1 MLNFKV
7 KVRMELRLIPVVTF
21 AAASLLAVKVVSL
34 VHFDGRLP
42 FETVFG
48 DAPAREL
55 AAPAATTWRS
65 RAPRLRRRIC
75 RTGSQRPFPRSRG
88 ALPNTPAE
96 SPGAPGG
103 LSPAERALLERLQE
117 RRQELDARNRD
128 LELRENLIKDAEK
141 RLENRIDELK
151 DVENRFNGKGGE
163 QGAKLKSLV
172 IMYEGMKPK
181 DAARIFDKLDQGV
194 LVDVASAMNPRK
206 LADVLA
212 LMNAEMAQRLTVE
225 LARRNAATER
235 GLPPS
240 DLPKIEARPGT

>member
-1 MLNFKV
+1 
-7 KVRMELRLIPVVTF
+7 MELRLIPVVTF
-21 AAASLLAVKVVSL
+21 AAASLLAVKVATL
-34 VHFDGRLP
+34 VHFDGHLP
-42 FETVFG
+42 FEMVFG
-48 DAPAREL
+48 HESAREL
-55 AAPAATTWRS
+55 AAAGGDDVE
-65 RAPRLRRRIC
+65 I
-75 RTGSQRPFPRSRG
+75 TGSAPTQKDKPDGQAAPVSKEPA
-88 ALPNTPAE
+88 ALPNTPAGIAA
-96 SPGAPGG
+96 GAPGG

-117 RRQELDARNRD
+117 RRQDLDARNRD

-151 DVENRFNGKGGE
+151 DVEDRINGKGGE
-163 QGAKLKSLV
+163 QAAKFKSLV
-172 IMYEGMKPK
+172 VMYEGMKPK

-235 GLPPS
+235 GLPPG
-240 DLPKIEARPGT
+240 DLSKIERRPGT

>member
-1 MLNFKV
+1 
-7 KVRMELRLIPVVTF
+7 MELRLIPVVTF
-21 AAASLLAVKVVSL
+21 AAASLLAVKVASL
-34 VHFDGRLP
+34 VHFDGHLP

-48 DAPAREL
+48 GEPGREL
-55 AAPAATTWRS
+55 AAAGGDDVE
-65 RAPRLRRRIC
+65 I
-75 RTGSQRPFPRSRG
+75 TGSAPTEKNMPGGQTAPISKDP
-88 ALPNTPAE
+88 ATLPNTPAGIAA
-96 SPGAPGG
+96 GAPGG

-117 RRQELDARNRD
+117 RRQDLDARNRD

-151 DVENRFNGKGGE
+151 DVENRINGKGGE
-163 QGAKLKSLV
+163 QAAKFKSLV

-194 LVDVASAMNPRK
+194 LVDVANAMNPRK

-235 GLPPS
+235 GLPPG
-240 DLPKIEARPGT
+240 DLPKIERRPGT

>member
-1 MLNFKV
+1 
-7 KVRMELRLIPVVTF
+7 MELRLIPVVTF

-34 VHFDGRLP
+34 VHFDGHLP
-42 FETVFG
+42 FEMVFG
-48 DAPAREL
+48 GEASREL
-55 AAPAATTWRS
+55 AAARDDVEITGSAPAQKEMPGGQAAPVSKEPAA
-65 RAPRLRRRIC
+65 P
-75 RTGSQRPFPRSRG
+75 
-88 ALPNTPAE
+88 PNTPA
-96 SPGAPGG
+96 GIAAGTPGG

-151 DVENRFNGKGGE
+151 DAENRFNGKGGE
-163 QGAKLKSLV
+163 QAAKFKSLV

-194 LVDVASAMNPRK
+194 LVDVASVMNPRK

-225 LARRNAATER
+225 LARRNASGER
-235 GLPPS
+235 GLPSS

>member
-1 MLNFKV
+1 
-7 KVRMELRLIPVVTF
+7 MELRLIPVVTF

-34 VHFDGRLP
+34 VHFDGHLP

-48 DAPAREL
+48 GERSREL
-55 AAPAATTWRS
+55 ALAGDDDPEITGSAPTQKDMPDGQAPASKQPA
-65 RAPRLRRRIC
+65 
-75 RTGSQRPFPRSRG
+75 
-88 ALPNTPAE
+88 ALPNTPAGIAA
-96 SPGAPGG
+96 GAPGG

-151 DVENRFNGKGGE
+151 DVENRINGKGGE
-163 QGAKLKSLV
+163 QAAKFKSLV
-172 IMYEGMKPK
+172 IMYEGMKAK
-181 DAARIFDKLDQGV
+181 DAARIFDRLDPGV
-194 LVDVASAMNPRK
+194 LVDVANAMNPKK

-225 LARRNAATER
+225 LARRNASGER
-235 GLPPS
+235 GLPAS
-240 DLPKIEARPGT
+240 DLPKIERRPGT

>member
-1 MLNFKV
+1 
-7 KVRMELRLIPVVTF
+7 MELRLIPVVTF

-34 VHFDGRLP
+34 AHFDGHLP
-42 FETVFG
+42 FETIFG
-48 DAPAREL
+48 GEASHEL
-55 AAPAATTWRS
+55 AAAGYDAD
-65 RAPRLRRRIC
+65 I
-75 RTGSQRPFPRSRG
+75 TGSTPAPKDTADGQATPVSREPT
-88 ALPNTPAE
+88 ALPNTPAGIAA
-96 SPGAPGG
+96 GAPGG

-151 DVENRFNGKGGE
+151 DVENRINGKGGE
-163 QGAKLKSLV
+163 QAAKFKSLV
-172 IMYEGMKPK
+172 VMYEGMKPK
-181 DAARIFDKLDQGV
+181 DAARIFDKLDQAV
-194 LVDVASAMNPRK
+194 LVDVANAMNPRK

-235 GLPPS
+235 GLPPG
-240 DLPKIEARPGT
+240 DLPKIERRPGT

>member
-1 MLNFKV
+1 
-7 KVRMELRLIPVVTF
+7 MELRLIPVVTF
-21 AAASLLAVKVVSL
+21 AAASLLAVKVASL
-34 VHFDGRLP
+34 VHFDGHLP

-48 DAPAREL
+48 GEPGREL
-55 AAPAATTWRS
+55 AAAGGDAAS
-65 RAPRLRRRIC
+65 
-75 RTGSQRPFPRSRG
+75 
-88 ALPNTPAE
+88 
-96 SPGAPGG
+96 APGG

-117 RRQELDARNRD
+117 RRQDLDARNRD

-151 DVENRFNGKGGE
+151 DVENRINGKGGE
-163 QGAKLKSLV
+163 QAAKFKSLV
-172 IMYEGMKPK
+172 VMYEGMKPK

-194 LVDVASAMNPRK
+194 LVDVANAMNPRK

-235 GLPPS
+235 GLPPG
-240 DLPKIEARPGT
+240 DLPKIERRPGT

>member
-1 MLNFKV
+1 
-7 KVRMELRLIPVVTF
+7 MELRLIPVVTF

-34 VHFDGRLP
+34 VNFDGHLP

-48 DAPAREL
+48 GAGREL
-55 AAPAATTWRS
+55 AAAADDVE
-65 RAPRLRRRIC
+65 I
-75 RTGSQRPFPRSRG
+75 TGSAAAQKDMPG
-88 ALPNTPAE
+88 AQAAPVSKEPAELPNVPA
-96 SPGAPGG
+96 GFAAGVPGG
-103 LSPAERALLERLQE
+103 LSLAERALLERLQE

-163 QGAKLKSLV
+163 QAAKFKSLV

-194 LVDVASAMNPRK
+194 LVDVASVMNPRK

-225 LARRNAATER
+225 LARRNASGER
-235 GLPPS
+235 GLPSS

>member
-1 MLNFKV
+1 
-7 KVRMELRLIPVVTF
+7 MELRLIPVVTF

-42 FETVFG
+42 FETVFDG
-48 DAPAREL
+48 EAGREF
-55 AAPAATTWRS
+55 AAAS
-65 RAPRLRRRIC
+65 NDVEI
-75 RTGSQRPFPRSRG
+75 TGSAAAQKDTPGAQPAPVSKEPT
-88 ALPNTPAE
+88 ALPNMPA
-96 SPGAPGG
+96 GIAAGVPGG

-117 RRQELDARNRD
+117 RRQELDTRNRD

-163 QGAKLKSLV
+163 LGAKLKSLV

-181 DAARIFDKLDQGV
+181 DAARIFDKLDQSV
-194 LVDVASAMNPRK
+194 LVDVASVMNPRK

-225 LARRNAATER
+225 LARRNASGER
-235 GLPPS
+235 GLPSS

>member
-1 MLNFKV
+1 
-7 KVRMELRLIPVVTF
+7 MELRLIPVVTF

-34 VHFDGRLP
+34 AHFDGHLP

-48 DAPAREL
+48 AEPGREL
-55 AAPAATTWRS
+55 AAAGGDDVE
-65 RAPRLRRRIC
+65 I
-75 RTGSQRPFPRSRG
+75 TGSAPTEKKMPDGQTAPVFKEPG
-88 ALPNTPAE
+88 ALTNTPAGIAAG
-96 SPGAPGG
+96 SPGG

-151 DVENRFNGKGGE
+151 DVENRINGKGGE
-163 QGAKLKSLV
+163 QAAKFKSLV
-172 IMYEGMKPK
+172 VMYEGMKPK
-181 DAARIFDKLDQGV
+181 DAARIFDKLDQAV
-194 LVDVASAMNPRK
+194 LVDVANAMNPRK

-225 LARRNAATER
+225 LARRNAANER
-235 GLPPS
+235 GLPPGE
-240 DLPKIEARPGT
+240 LPKIERGPGT

>member
-1 MLNFKV
+1 
-7 KVRMELRLIPVVTF
+7 MELRLIPVVTF

-42 FETVFG
+42 FETVFDG
-48 DAPAREL
+48 EAGREL
-55 AAPAATTWRS
+55 AAAS
-65 RAPRLRRRIC
+65 DDVEI
-75 RTGSQRPFPRSRG
+75 TGSAAAQKDTSG
-88 ALPNTPAE
+88 AQAAPVSKEPKELPNMPA
-96 SPGAPGG
+96 GIATGMPGG

-163 QGAKLKSLV
+163 QAAKFKSLV

-194 LVDVASAMNPRK
+194 LVDVASVMNPRK

-225 LARRNAATER
+225 LARRNASGER
-235 GLPPS
+235 GLPSS

>member
-1 MLNFKV
+1 
-7 KVRMELRLIPVVTF
+7 MELRLIPVVTF
-21 AAASLLAVKVVSL
+21 AAASLFAVKVVSL
-34 VHFDGRLP
+34 VQFDGHLP

-48 DAPAREL
+48 AEPGREL
-55 AAPAATTWRS
+55 AAAGGDDVE
-65 RAPRLRRRIC
+65 I
-75 RTGSQRPFPRSRG
+75 TGSAPGEKNMPGGQTAPVSKEPG
-88 ALPNTPAE
+88 ALPNTAAGIAAG
-96 SPGAPGG
+96 SPGG

-151 DVENRFNGKGGE
+151 DVENRINGKGGE
-163 QGAKLKSLV
+163 QAAKFKSLV
-172 IMYEGMKPK
+172 VMYEGMKPK

-194 LVDVASAMNPRK
+194 LVDVANAMNPRK

-235 GLPPS
+235 GLPPG
-240 DLPKIEARPGT
+240 DLPKIERRPGT

>member
-1 MLNFKV
+1 
-7 KVRMELRLIPVVTF
+7 MELRLIPVVTF

-34 VHFDGRLP
+34 VNFDGHLP
-42 FETVFG
+42 FETAFG
-48 DAPAREL
+48 GEAGREL
-55 AAPAATTWRS
+55 AAAS
-65 RAPRLRRRIC
+65 DDVEI
-75 RTGSQRPFPRSRG
+75 TGSAAAQKDMPG
-88 ALPNTPAE
+88 AQAAPVSKEPAKLPNVPA
-96 SPGAPGG
+96 GIAAGVPGG
-103 LSPAERALLERLQE
+103 LSLAERALLERLQE

-163 QGAKLKSLV
+163 QAAKFKSLV

-194 LVDVASAMNPRK
+194 LVDVASVMNPRK

-225 LARRNAATER
+225 LARRNASGER
-235 GLPPS
+235 GLPSS